1 MYLWSGIQCSSILE
15 KEKTSK
21 WYFYEDEKQDWIAT
35 KMDTAI
41 MRFLFDIKQNE
52 K

>member
-1 MYLWSGIQCSSILE
+1 MYLWSEYSVVVSW
-15 KEKTSK
+15 KKKKTSK